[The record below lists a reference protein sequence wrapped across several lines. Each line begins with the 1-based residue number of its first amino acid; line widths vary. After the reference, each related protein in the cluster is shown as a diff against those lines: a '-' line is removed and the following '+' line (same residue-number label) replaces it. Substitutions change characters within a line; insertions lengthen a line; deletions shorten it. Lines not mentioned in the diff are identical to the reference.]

1 MSDFIEKWR
10 LKRNCFLLCCKR
22 CQQQIHSYQHPVAPT
37 IVANSHMQR
46 FRKFSNQYHL
56 ATQSTLA
63 PIPRHPTATPNNP
76 EINLS
81 RDAQKGLLYLLWH
94 ATCQSNQNINNKKM
108 GEYHKHA
115 RTQKNRVGPSYG
127 ESIHGPKRIIRQRF
141 GSGWGRGL
149 PYGACACFSG
159 FYGSHRS
166 SVRRRRRTC

>member
-1 MSDFIEKWR
+1 VIFTEKQR

-37 IVANSHMQR
+37 IVANSHMQT
-46 FRKFSNQYHL
+46 FQKIFQ
-56 ATQSTLA
+56 
-63 PIPRHPTATPNNP
+63 PIPPCNTKHPRLTPSHRQPNPNNP

-94 ATCQSNQNINNKKM
+94 ATCQSNQNINNKKWVNITNTL
-108 GEYHKHA
+108 GLK
-115 RTQKNRVGPSYG
+115 KRVGPSYG
-127 ESIHGPKRIIRQRF
+127 ESIHGSKRIIRQRF

-149 PYGACACFSG
+149 PHGVCACFSG
-159 FYGSHRS
+159 FCGSHRS

>member
-1 MSDFIEKWR
+1 MIFTEKQR

-22 CQQQIHSYQHPVAPT
+22 CQQQIHPYQHPVTPT
-37 IVANSHMQR
+37 IVANSHMQT
-46 FRKFSNQYHL
+46 FQKIFQ
-56 ATQSTLA
+56 
-63 PIPRHPTATPNNP
+63 PIPPCNTKHPRLTPSHRQPNPNNP

-81 RDAQKGLLYLLWH
+81 RDAQKGFFTSYGMQH
-94 ATCQSNQNINNKKM
+94 ANQIKISIIKM

-127 ESIHGPKRIIRQRF
+127 ESIHEPKRIIRQRF

-159 FYGSHRS
+159 FCGSHRS

>member
-1 MSDFIEKWR
+1 MIFIEKWR

-22 CQQQIHSYQHPVAPT
+22 CQQQIHPYQHPVAPT
-37 IVANSHMQR
+37 IVANSHMQT
-46 FRKFSNQYHL
+46 FQKIFQ
-56 ATQSTLA
+56 
-63 PIPRHPTATPNNP
+63 PIPPCNTKHPRLTPSHRQPNPNNP

-81 RDAQKGLLYLLWH
+81 RDAQKGFLYLLWH
-94 ATCQSNQNINNKKM
+94 ATCQSNQNINNKKWVNITNTL
-108 GEYHKHA
+108 GLK
-115 RTQKNRVGPSYG
+115 KRVGPSYG

-159 FYGSHRS
+159 FCGSHRS

>member
-1 MSDFIEKWR
+1 MIFIEKWR

-37 IVANSHMQR
+37 IVANSHMQTFQKIFQPIPPCDAKHPR
-46 FRKFSNQYHL
+46 
-56 ATQSTLA
+56 
-63 PIPRHPTATPNNP
+63 PIPRHRQPPPTILKLIFQ
-76 EINLS
+76 EMLK
-81 RDAQKGLLYLLWH
+81 KGFFTSYGMQH
-94 ATCQSNQNINNKKM
+94 ANQIKISIIKM

>member
-1 MSDFIEKWR
+1 MIFIEKWR
-10 LKRNCFLLCCKR
+10 LKRNCFLLCCKH

-37 IVANSHMQR
+37 IVANSHMQTFQKIFQPIPPCDAKHPR
-46 FRKFSNQYHL
+46 
-56 ATQSTLA
+56 
-63 PIPRHPTATPNNP
+63 PIPRHRQPTPNNP

-94 ATCQSNQNINNKKM
+94 ATCQSNQNINNKKWVNITNTL
-108 GEYHKHA
+108 GLK
-115 RTQKNRVGPSYG
+115 KNRVGPSYG

>member
-1 MSDFIEKWR
+1 MAVKTQLFSA
-10 LKRNCFLLCCKR
+10 LLQTLSATDTLIPAPRSTHYRCKFTYANVSENFPTNTTLR
-22 CQQQIHSYQHPVAPT
+22 RKAP
-37 IVANSHMQR
+37 S
-46 FRKFSNQYHL
+46 
-56 ATQSTLA
+56 
-63 PIPRHPTATPNNP
+63 PHPTPPTAHPNNP

-94 ATCQSNQNINNKKM
+94 ATCQSNQNINNKKWVNITNTL
-108 GEYHKHA
+108 GLK
-115 RTQKNRVGPSYG
+115 KNRVGPSYG